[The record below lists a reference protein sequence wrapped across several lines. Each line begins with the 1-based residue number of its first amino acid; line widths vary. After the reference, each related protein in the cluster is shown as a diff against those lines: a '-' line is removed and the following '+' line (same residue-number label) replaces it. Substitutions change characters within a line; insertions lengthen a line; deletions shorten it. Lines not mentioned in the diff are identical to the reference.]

1 MNYPEPLPYNGK
13 PFYKP
18 KKGKVFQE
26 AMYAFLF
33 NPKRVFLSV
42 TPADLSFNP
51 QTCYM
56 FADCDAIPL
65 KYGTDSKEDLMEALP
80 GQTNAAP
87 LIIWEDDLAKT
98 LPNKIQV
105 IPLRRIF
112 NDYLN
117 EDYSNWHS
125 PTLFYDHVLLGWNH
139 LNLPSPVWPDLFPK
153 KKEDYEY
160 KRLLTDCAVMEQ
172 MLRLIA
178 ESYYKINLDD
188 F

>member
-1 MNYPEPLPYNGK
+1 MNYPEPLLYNGK

-42 TPADLSFNP
+42 APADLSFNP
-51 QTCYM
+51 LISYV
-56 FADCDAIPL
+56 FADCDAIPQA
-65 KYGTDSKEDLMEALP
+65 YGTGSREDIKEIVPSD
-80 GQTNAAP
+80 AAP

-98 LPNKIQV
+98 LPKKIQV
-105 IPLRRIF
+105 VPLRRLL
-112 NDYLN
+112 NDYLK

-125 PTLFYDHVLLGWNH
+125 PYLFYTHVLLGWNN
-139 LNLPSPVWPDLFPK
+139 LNLPNVIWPDTFPK
-153 KKEDYEY
+153 KKESFDY
-160 KRLLTDCAVMEQ
+160 KRLLLDCELMEN

-178 ESYYKINLDD
+178 ESYYNIN
-188 F
+188 FENF